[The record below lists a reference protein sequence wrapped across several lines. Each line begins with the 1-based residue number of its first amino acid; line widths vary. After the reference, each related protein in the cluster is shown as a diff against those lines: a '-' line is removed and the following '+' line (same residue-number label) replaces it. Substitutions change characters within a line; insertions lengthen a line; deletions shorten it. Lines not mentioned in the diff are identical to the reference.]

1 LIDFRGLPLTLLRFS
16 QWRDAFERS
25 DFTKVKQLTINAS
38 TRNNGGSAH
47 SGRLRRDGKVPA
59 VAYGKTREPSML
71 SVDASD
77 LRVLLKSI
85 GNNAPIVQLIED
97 DSKPRTSIIQE
108 VQRHAIKDTYIHVD
122 FRQVAD
128 DEVVVL
134 DIPVHP
140 FGLAT
145 GVKNDGGT
153 LETVA
158 HTVSVRCLP
167 KNIPDFVE
175 VDVTELA
182 ISDLIHIK
190 ELPALEGVEYLDH
203 AEQPVF
209 TVIM

>member
-1 LIDFRGLPLTLLRFS
+1 M
-16 QWRDAFERS
+16 
-25 DFTKVKQLTINAS
+25 KQLTINAS
-38 TRNNGGSAH
+38 TRNIGGSAA
-47 SGRLRRDGKVPA
+47 SGRLRREGKVPA
-59 VAYGKTREPSML
+59 IAYGKSKEPSML

-77 LRVLLKSI
+77 LRVLLKAI
-85 GNNAPIVQLIED
+85 GNSAPIIQLKEGD
-97 DSKPRTSIIQE
+97 NDASTSIIQE
-108 VQRHAIKDTYIHVD
+108 VQRHPITDKYIHVD

-140 FGLAT
+140 HGLPL

-158 HTVSVRCLP
+158 HSVSIRSLP
-167 KNIPDFVE
+167 KHIPDFVE
-175 VDVTELA
+175 VDVSDLQVG
-182 ISDLIHIK
+182 DLIHIK
-190 ELPALEGVEYLDH
+190 ELPALEGVEYKDH

>member
-1 LIDFRGLPLTLLRFS
+1 M
-16 QWRDAFERS
+16 
-25 DFTKVKQLTINAS
+25 KQLTINAS
-38 TRNNGGSAH
+38 TRTNGGSAH

-59 VAYGKTREPSML
+59 VAYGKTREPSMI

-77 LRVLLKSI
+77 LRVLLRAI

-97 DSKPRTSIIQE
+97 GSKPRTSIIQE

-153 LETVA
+153 LETVS

-167 KNIPDFVE
+167 KNIPDFVK
-175 VDVTELA
+175 VDVTKLA

-209 TVIM
+209 TVIK